1 MQAREVSPLVRTA
14 HVSLHGP
21 SRCFAPPSRRRAD
34 ALTHCDTVV
43 MARHRCDASLHA
55 AIVPLRSNSG
65 ARMRLIVHC
74 PQPSDRNVR
83 IELRGGQGRVAQQL
97 LDNPQIGTPL
107 EQMRRCAVP

>member
-1 MQAREVSPLVRTA
+1 MQAREVSPVVADCACEFTRPQQVL
-14 HVSLHGP
+14 
-21 SRCFAPPSRRRAD
+21 CPPSRRRAA
-34 ALTHCDTVV
+34 ALIHCDTVV
-43 MARHRCDASLHA
+43 MARHRRDASLHA